1 VKAII
6 FDLDGTLV
14 QTEILK
20 ASSYAKAAT
29 ALRPGSLEEDEV
41 IEAFK
46 EVVGLSRS
54 EVAKAILKRFG
65 LEKAAMSKM
74 KEFNVATPWQAFVQL
89 RMEAYEAMIFDS
101 EILRR
106 HLCPHNA
113 KLLRWARHNGFLAG
127 LATMSHCAQASRILE
142 ILHVGTKFDFIAT
155 RDDVALGKPDPE
167 IYTLVARELGV
178 SADECLVIEDS
189 ATGIRAAL
197 TAGMSCVA
205 VTTKFTRTAVHES
218 GLLDDH
224 LIVDNPSELLS
235 VVERLIFEHRFS
247 RSDFI

>member
-1 VKAII
+1 MKAII

-29 ALRPGSLEEDEV
+29 ALRPGSFEEDEV

-54 EVAKAILKRFG
+54 EVAKALLKRFG
-65 LEKAAMSKM
+65 LENAAKSRMKAFS
-74 KEFNVATPWQAFVQL
+74 VPTPWQAFVQL
-89 RMEAYEAMIFDS
+89 RMEAYEAMIFDP

-113 KLLRWARHNGFLAG
+113 KLLRWAKYNGFLTG
-127 LATMSHCAQASRILE
+127 LATMSHCAQAGRVLE
-142 ILHVGTKFDFIAT
+142 ILRLEKQFDFIAT
-155 RDDVALGKPDPE
+155 RDDVELGKPEPE
-167 IYTLVARELGV
+167 IYILVARELDV

-197 TAGMSCVA
+197 AAGMSCVA
-205 VTTKFTRTAVHES
+205 VTTEFTRTAVHES
-218 GLLDDH
+218 GLLDDR
-224 LIVDNPSELLS
+224 LIVDIPSELPS
-235 VVERLIFEHRFS
+235 VVERLIDKPILNRL
-247 RSDFI
+247 R